1 MKSQSFPTHQFFR
14 LAHNTIKCPRNSSD
28 TKARLLD
35 HAEKMFAEDGI
46 FAVTNRQITEAAGQK
61 NESALNYHFGTRNE
75 LIITLL
81 TRRGMKLDQIRGE
94 LLAHLGDNPTA
105 RELVQLL
112 VEVYASCLHTKS
124 GCDYL
129 RIVDQ
134 LRGWMTDWEFISS
147 LEDDDINE
155 HLKSILG
162 LLQKETDSQ
171 RVLGMIMLMTAL
183 TASRAQLVSDNRQLP
198 NSHEEYVETLTDML
212 TGVLLGPSS

>member
-1 MKSQSFPTHQFFR
+1 M
-14 LAHNTIKCPRNSSD
+14 PRNSSD

-183 TASRAQLVSDNRQLP
+183 TASRAQLVSDGRQLP
-198 NSHEEYVETLTDML
+198 NSHTEYVEALTDML

>member
-1 MKSQSFPTHQFFR
+1 M
-14 LAHNTIKCPRNSSD
+14 PRNSSD

-94 LLAHLGDNPTA
+94 LLAHLGDNPTT

-129 RIVDQ
+129 RIVDR

-147 LEDDDINE
+147 CCIP
-155 HLKSILG
+155 SIG
-162 LLQKETDSQ
+162 RPKT
-171 RVLGMIMLMTAL
+171 T
-183 TASRAQLVSDNRQLP
+183 
-198 NSHEEYVETLTDML
+198 
-212 TGVLLGPSS
+212 

>member
-1 MKSQSFPTHQFFR
+1 M
-14 LAHNTIKCPRNSSD
+14 PRNSSD

-35 HAEKMFAEDGI
+35 HAEKMFAEDGV

-94 LLAHLGDNPTA
+94 LLAHLGDNPTT

-134 LRGWMTDWEFISS
+134 LRGWMADWEFISS

-198 NSHEEYVETLTDML
+198 NSHTEYVEALTDML

>member
-1 MKSQSFPTHQFFR
+1 M
-14 LAHNTIKCPRNSSD
+14 PRNSSD

-75 LIITLL
+75 LISTLL
-81 TRRGMKLDQIRGE
+81 TRRGKDLDKIRAE
-94 LLAHLGDNPTA
+94 LLAHLGDNPTT

-112 VEVYASCLHTKS
+112 VEVYDSCLHTES

-147 LEDDDINE
+147 LEDDNVNE
-155 HLKSILG
+155 HLKHILS

-171 RVLGMIMLMTAL
+171 RVLGMIMLMTAM
-183 TASRAQLVSDNRQLP
+183 TASRAQLVSDGRHIP

-212 TGVLLGPSS
+212 TGVLLGPSAQ

>member
-1 MKSQSFPTHQFFR
+1 M
-14 LAHNTIKCPRNSSD
+14 PRNSSD
-28 TKARLLD
+28 TKERLLE
-35 HAEKMFAEDGI
+35 HAEKMFATDGV

-61 NESALNYHFGTRNE
+61 NESALNYHFGTRND

-81 TRRGMKLDQIRGE
+81 RRRSKELDAIRAE
-94 LLAHLGDNPTA
+94 LLAHLGDRPTT

-112 VEVYASCLHTKS
+112 VEVYASCLHTES

-134 LRGWMTDWEFISS
+134 LRGWMTDWEFVASF
-147 LEDDDINE
+147 EDDNVHE
-155 HLKSILG
+155 YLRYILG

-183 TASRAQLVSDNRQLP
+183 TASRAQLVSDGRQLP
-198 NSHEEYVETLTDML
+198 NSHTEYVEALTDML

>member
-1 MKSQSFPTHQFFR
+1 M
-14 LAHNTIKCPRNSSD
+14 PRNSSD
-28 TKARLLD
+28 TKALLLD
-35 HAEKMFAEDGI
+35 HAEKMFAEDGV
-46 FAVTNRQITEAAGQK
+46 FVVTNRQITEAAGQK

>member
-1 MKSQSFPTHQFFR
+1 M
-14 LAHNTIKCPRNSSD
+14 PRNSSD

-75 LIITLL
+75 LISTLL
-81 TRRGMKLDQIRGE
+81 TRRGKDLDKIRAE
-94 LLAHLGDNPTA
+94 LLAHLGDNPTT

-112 VEVYASCLHTKS
+112 VEVYASCLHTES

-147 LEDDDINE
+147 LEDDNVNE
-155 HLKSILG
+155 HLKHILG

-171 RVLGMIMLMTAL
+171 RVLGMIMLMTAM
-183 TASRAQLVSDNRQLP
+183 TASRAQLVSDGRHLP

-212 TGVLLGPSS
+212 TGVLLGPSAQ

>member
-1 MKSQSFPTHQFFR
+1 M
-14 LAHNTIKCPRNSSD
+14 PRNSSD

-46 FAVTNRQITEAAGQK
+46 FAVTNRQITEAAGQN

-75 LIITLL
+75 HIITLL

>member
-1 MKSQSFPTHQFFR
+1 M
-14 LAHNTIKCPRNSSD
+14 PRNSSD

-94 LLAHLGDNPTA
+94 LLAHLGDNPTT

-112 VEVYASCLHTKS
+112 VEVYASCLHTKC

-198 NSHEEYVETLTDML
+198 NSHTEYVEALTDML

>member
-1 MKSQSFPTHQFFR
+1 M
-14 LAHNTIKCPRNSSD
+14 PRNSSD

-75 LIITLL
+75 LISTLL
-81 TRRGMKLDQIRGE
+81 TRRGKDLDKIRAE
-94 LLAHLGDNPTA
+94 LLAHLGDNPTT

-112 VEVYASCLHTKS
+112 VEVYASCLHTES

-147 LEDDDINE
+147 LEDDNVNE
-155 HLKSILG
+155 HLKHILG

-171 RVLGMIMLMTAL
+171 RVLGMIMLMTAM
-183 TASRAQLVSDNRQLP
+183 TASRAQLVSDGRQLP
-198 NSHEEYVETLTDML
+198 NSHEEYVGTLTDML
-212 TGVLLGPSS
+212 TGVLLGPSAQ

>member
-1 MKSQSFPTHQFFR
+1 
-14 LAHNTIKCPRNSSD
+14 
-28 TKARLLD
+28 
-35 HAEKMFAEDGI
+35 MFAEDGI

-75 LIITLL
+75 LISTLL
-81 TRRGMKLDQIRGE
+81 TRRGKDLDKIRAE
-94 LLAHLGDNPTA
+94 LLAHLGDNPTT

-112 VEVYASCLHTKS
+112 VEVYASCLHTES

-147 LEDDDINE
+147 LEDDNVNE
-155 HLKSILG
+155 HLKHILS

-171 RVLGMIMLMTAL
+171 RVLGMIMLMTAM
-183 TASRAQLVSDNRQLP
+183 TASRAQLVSDGRHLP

-212 TGVLLGPSS
+212 TGVLLGPSA

>member
-1 MKSQSFPTHQFFR
+1 M
-14 LAHNTIKCPRNSSD
+14 PRNSSD

-81 TRRGMKLDQIRGE
+81 TRRGMNLIKFGE

-212 TGVLLGPSS
+212 TEFYSDLHHNVELFSVKGEYETRTWTRGL

>member
-1 MKSQSFPTHQFFR
+1 M
-14 LAHNTIKCPRNSSD
+14 PRNSSD

-46 FAVTNRQITEAAGQK
+46 FAVTNRQITEANGKK

-94 LLAHLGDNPTA
+94 LLAHLGDNPTT

-155 HLKSILG
+155 HLKGILG

>member
-1 MKSQSFPTHQFFR
+1 M
-14 LAHNTIKCPRNSSD
+14 PRNSSD
-28 TKARLLD
+28 TKERLLD
-35 HAEKMFAEDGI
+35 HAEKMFATDGV

-61 NESALNYHFGTRNE
+61 NESALNYHFGTRND

-81 TRRGMKLDQIRGE
+81 RRRSKELDAIRAE
-94 LLAHLGDNPTA
+94 LLAHLGDRPTT

-112 VEVYASCLHTKS
+112 VEVYASCLHTES

>member
-1 MKSQSFPTHQFFR
+1 M
-14 LAHNTIKCPRNSSD
+14 PRNSSD
-28 TKARLLD
+28 TKALLLD

-94 LLAHLGDNPTA
+94 LLAHLGDNPTT

>member
-1 MKSQSFPTHQFFR
+1 M
-14 LAHNTIKCPRNSSD
+14 PRNSSD

-46 FAVTNRQITEAAGQK
+46 F
-61 NESALNYHFGTRNE
+61 
-75 LIITLL
+75 IITLL
-81 TRRGMKLDQIRGE
+81 TRRSKDLDAIRAE